1 MKNKQ
6 IQNMMIRI
14 GRFRLLLFAFVLAL
28 AVSGCV
34 TNDWAEK
41 EQKEKDLISA
51 YVKEH
56 GITEDQKTQNGIYFI
71 EEVHGTGLAPKKN
84 DYVVINYTGRY
95 IADNRIHE
103 TSYDSLKGEW
113 DNADAYKYFVYG
125 PLKFEYGFSI
135 AGINEGLALMKE
147 GGKAQLLI
155 PSDKAFYDF
164 NPMIYDIELLKVI
177 SNPAH
182 DDSLVM
188 DKYLTQV
195 GLDSVNNYYEK
206 TDVYVKVTHVENP
219 GDNHY
224 FQSKDT
230 LYFKYSGKLL
240 DSYGPTVTERVFDS
254 NMQTDATVKYV
265 HGQQS
270 YEKGSFMLG
279 FSTALRTS
287 LDTLRYK
294 SKATFVLPAIKAYG
308 DKGLINSQFGYIIV
322 PKYQTVVYDI
332 EVVDLQTPAK

>member
-1 MKNKQ
+1 MKNKK

-14 GRFRLLLFAFVLAL
+14 GRFRLLLFAFLLAFG
-28 AVSGCV
+28 VSGCV
-34 TNDWAEK
+34 TNEWAAK
-41 EQKEKDLISA
+41 EQKEKDLIAA
-51 YVKEH
+51 YVKDN
-56 GITEDQKTQNGIYFI
+56 GITADQKTENGIYYI
-71 EEVHGTGLAPKKN
+71 EKVKGTGLTPKKD

-95 IADNRIHE
+95 IEDNRIHE

-113 DNADAYKYFVYG
+113 VNADTYKYFVYG

-177 SNPAH
+177 TDAPH

-188 DKYLTQV
+188 EKYLTQT
-195 GLDSVNNYYEK
+195 GLDSLNNYYEK
-206 TDVYVKVTHVENP
+206 TGLYVTETHVNDP
-219 GDNHY
+219 NDTHY
-224 FQSKDT
+224 FQSGDT
-230 LYFKYSGKLL
+230 LYFKYSGRLL
-240 DSYGPTVTERVFDS
+240 DDYGPEVTERDFDS

-279 FSTALRTS
+279 FPSALRLS

-294 SKATFVLPAIKAYG
+294 SKATFVLPSIKAYS
-308 DKGLINSQFGYIIV
+308 DKGLINSQYGYIIV
-322 PKYQTVVYDI
+322 PKFQSVVYDI
-332 EVVDLQTPAK
+332 EVVDLLSPAK

>member
-1 MKNKQ
+1 
-6 IQNMMIRI
+6 MMIRI
-14 GRFRLLLFAFVLAL
+14 ARFRLLLITILLAS

-41 EQKEKDLISA
+41 EQKEKDLIAA
-51 YVKEH
+51 YVKDN
-56 GITEDQKTQNGIYFI
+56 GITEDQKTENGIYFI
-71 EEVHGTGLAPKKN
+71 EEVAGTGLSPKK
-84 DYVVINYTGRY
+84 DDFVVINYIGRY
-95 IADNRIHE
+95 IEDDRIHE
-103 TSYDSLKGEW
+103 TSYDSLRSEW
-113 DNADAYKYFVYG
+113 DNADTYKYFVYG

-188 DKYLTQV
+188 EKYLNQNGWDTA
-195 GLDSVNNYYEK
+195 STYYEK
-206 TDVYVKVTHVENP
+206 TGVYVKETYVENP
-219 GDNHY
+219 NDDHY
-224 FQSKDT
+224 FQASDT
-230 LYFKYSGKLL
+230 LYFKYTGKLL
-240 DSYGPTVTERVFDS
+240 DSYGPSVTERVFDS
-254 NMQTDATVKYV
+254 NMQNEETVKYV

-279 FSTALRTS
+279 FPQALRTS
-287 LDTLRYK
+287 LDTLRFK
-294 SKATFVLPAIKAYG
+294 SKATFVLPSIKAYS
-308 DKGLINSQFGYIIV
+308 DKGLINSQYGYIIV
-322 PKYQTVVYDI
+322 PKFQTVVYDI
-332 EVVDLQTPAK
+332 EVVDLQIPSK

>member
-1 MKNKQ
+1 MKNNK

-14 GRFRLLLFAFVLAL
+14 GRFRLLLFTFLLAF

-41 EQKEKDLISA
+41 EQKEKDLIAA
-51 YVKEH
+51 YVKDN
-56 GITEDQKTQNGIYFI
+56 GITEDQKTENGIYYI
-71 EEVHGTGLAPKKN
+71 EKVQGTGLSPKK
-84 DYVVINYTGRY
+84 DDFVVINYTGRY
-95 IADNRIHE
+95 IDNNRIHE

-113 DNADAYKYFVYG
+113 DNAENYKYFVYG

-147 GGKAQLLI
+147 GGKAELLI

-177 SNPAH
+177 SDAPH

-188 DKYLTQV
+188 VKYLNQI
-195 GLDSVNNYYEK
+195 GWDSAGTYYEK
-206 TDVYVKVTHVENP
+206 TGVYVKETHIENP
-219 GDNHY
+219 GDDHY
-224 FQSKDT
+224 FQAGDT
-230 LYFKYSGKLL
+230 IYFKYSGKLL
-240 DSYGPTVTERVFDS
+240 DSYGPEVTERTFDS
-254 NMQTDATVKYV
+254 NMENDATVKFI

-279 FSTALRTS
+279 FPSALRTS
-287 LDTLRYK
+287 LDTLRFK
-294 SKATFVLPAIKAYG
+294 SKATFVLPWEKAYG
-308 DKGLINSQFGYIIV
+308 DKGLINSQYGYIIV
-322 PKYQTVVYDI
+322 PKFQTVVYYI
-332 EVVDLQTPAK
+332 EVVDLKTPAK